1 MASAATGANES
12 CLSVRP
18 RAKAKGL
25 SVCLAVQRGLVFFVD
40 PFDHLI
46 VKFSI
51 CEASFVVRLLVLF
64 LFVLGTALMCWAR
77 PRMKTMA
84 PKRDQRHIIKL
95 LASDTQCENHS
106 CWCDAVAFST
116 SDPYTIALD
125 PPCDLLDQSAV
136 SPSSLRGRHGEVE

>member
-18 RAKAKGL
+18 RAKGL
-25 SVCLAVQRGLVFFVD
+25 SVCLAMQRGSVFFVD

-64 LFVLGTALMCWAR
+64 LFALGTALMYWAR

-84 PKRDQRHIIKL
+84 PRDQRHIIKL

-116 SDPYTIALD
+116 ILHSTLPQI
-125 PPCDLLDQSAV
+125 CDLLDQSAV
-136 SPSSLRGRHGEVE
+136 SPSSLRGRRHGEVE